1 MQMEDDVLTIPGYL
15 NVIKQFI
22 AEQKVEW
29 SCLEFSQIGFI
40 GKVFHSKHNPI

>member
-29 SCLEFSQIGFI
+29 SCLEFSQIGLCFEWNTFPI
-40 GKVFHSKHNPI
+40 NPI